1 MVKNMKRNKKMWII
15 IATICIVTGCV
26 IACAAAASVGF
37 RFTQF
42 NTAKFEK
49 TTYTITD
56 SFESINV
63 KAVESD
69 IIFLPSDGDTCEV
82 VCEENE
88 KIVHSVS
95 VKNNTLEISRKDLRK
110 WYEHIDVFFGISD
123 FEMQIYL
130 PRGEYEKL
138 RAVSV
143 SGDIVV
149 TDSFTFREAELETTS
164 GNISF
169 ESGTGDTWYGKTVSG
184 DISGKNFTGGSVEIK
199 TTSGE
204 IELENSVIDSLHM
217 TTTSGDIS
225 LKETVTDADIF
236 IKSTSGEVS
245 LESCDG
251 SEITIKTISGD
262 VEGSLRSVKNFI
274 THTTSGDVY
283 VPDSDSSASTCEITT
298 TSGDIHITVDKS

>member
-1 MVKNMKRNKKMWII
+1 MWII
-15 IATICIVTGCV
+15 IATICIVVGCV

-56 SFESINV
+56 SFENINV

-138 RAVSV
+138 YR
-143 SGDIVV
+143 IP
-149 TDSFTFREAELETTS
+149 LP
-164 GNISF
+164 
-169 ESGTGDTWYGKTVSG
+169 
-184 DISGKNFTGGSVEIK
+184 SGKQNWKPPAEIFHLNR
-199 TTSGE
+199 
-204 IELENSVIDSLHM
+204 ELGTHGTVKPSAVI
-217 TTTSGDIS
+217 
-225 LKETVTDADIF
+225 
-236 IKSTSGEVS
+236 
-245 LESCDG
+245 
-251 SEITIKTISGD
+251 
-262 VEGSLRSVKNFI
+262 
-274 THTTSGDVY
+274 
-283 VPDSDSSASTCEITT
+283 
-298 TSGDIHITVDKS
+298 